1 MSGMNRIND
10 DQLDNLLAVW
20 KVLEV
25 LTVSLDRIGEY
36 WRIHGEEAAK
46 QALHEFVGPD
56 LFEKIADAR
65 TRMVAMLEAHD
76 PQIRDHL
83 EQLDQDEA
91 QLGYWDGPPQK

>member
-1 MSGMNRIND
+1 MAGTNRLND
-10 DQLDNLLAVW
+10 DELNSLLEVW

-25 LTVSLDRIGEY
+25 LTVSLDRMGEY

-65 TRMVAMLEAHD
+65 TRMVVMLQAHD
-76 PQIRDHL
+76 PQIREHM
-83 EQLDQDEA
+83 EQLAEDEA
-91 QLGYWDGPPQK
+91 QLGYWDGPQQK